1 MFLVVVYEECVD
13 PYIKD
18 LYLTSL
24 HFGWRCVFRFP
35 RRSGR
40 AVTIVTQY
48 DVELF
53 QKIEHLTGHKM
64 EEFPSEEEGVLLL
77 LERVNEAQRMAT
89 MAMKE
94 KDAEAKGGQ
103 RGRGKRGADD
113 DDDHG
118 PVFKKKRY

>member
-1 MFLVVVYEECVD
+1 MYLLLYVTIVV
-13 PYIKD
+13 
-18 LYLTSL
+18 L
-24 HFGWRCVFRFP
+24 R

-40 AVTIVTQY
+40 SVTIATQY

-64 EEFPSEEEGVLLL
+64 EEYPSEEEGVLLL

-94 KDAEAKGGQ
+94 KDAEARGGGKGG
-103 RGRGKRGADD
+103 RGRRGADD